1 MFDKTRSMGAQLF
14 RAGWRADGWKDER
27 TYMMTLKSSFSNRFV
42 KAPKMFTSIYAD
54 IKIFDLYVS
63 VSI

>member
-14 RAGWRADGWKDER
+14 RAGWRADGR
-27 TYMMTLKSSFSNRFV
+27 TDMMTLKSSFSNRFV